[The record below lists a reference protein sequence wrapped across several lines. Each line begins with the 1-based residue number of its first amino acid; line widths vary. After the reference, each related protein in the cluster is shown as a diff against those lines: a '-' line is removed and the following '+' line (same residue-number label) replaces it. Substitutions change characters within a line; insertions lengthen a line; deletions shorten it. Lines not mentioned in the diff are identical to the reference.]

1 MNKKE
6 YVKPIIVVTLLES
19 EPMMKIGSTPWGLED
34 EGGFEE
40 SYGNKRRGKWGD
52 LWYEGEENSTSSSGM

>member
-6 YVKPIIVVTLLES
+6 YVKPIIVVALLES
-19 EPMMKIGSTPWGLED
+19 EPMMKIGSTWGLED
-34 EGGFEE
+34 EGGYEE

-52 LWYEGEENSTSSSGM
+52 LWYEEEENSTSHSGM